1 MKQLFLIPFFI
12 FLGILVLPAQTYY
25 RLDATNDGSTINL
38 TCPIANTRFAD
49 DGANSTHYANGV
61 DRTITFCAP
70 AGKLLKFDFGCGSNL
85 TIERIHSSDT
95 LFIYNGNSTAAPL
108 LYAVTGNSA
117 NSNRLPYFDE
127 GSDFVFLSTGSCIT
141 FRLKAN
147 ASNNDDGWDACISCV
162 DPISCGDNEPASDL
176 FGGAPY
182 ICNLSGYCGKT
193 SGDFG
198 SDFPINL
205 NTAGGS
211 CPSGLNFLGTI
222 ENNSWI
228 KFIADST
235 AAIFDF
241 NVPLGGSC
249 LNGIQTA
256 VFSYNGTSLTRMS
269 PCVLSDNSHSGNF
282 QLIASGLSVGETYYI
297 MTDGNAGDICD
308 FTINANVGV
317 ATVNAGQDQFCAVGS
332 PVNLSASG
340 PSGATY
346 TWNSLDGLVVNEIGV
361 NQTFNPTVTTTYVV
375 EVSGGGICVN
385 QTDTVVVT
393 KCIGLPVS
401 LLNFKGSCKENKIEL
416 EWQTASEI
424 NNDYFEVEKAKNAV
438 NFIPI
443 GRVYGNGNSSVIQQ
457 YNFQDLEPNN
467 GVAYYRLKQVDFNA
481 DVDYSSIIAMN
492 SCNGLEFEVTNLY
505 YNSQQHEIVV
515 NLIVNN
521 LSTVLLKLIDVQGKL
536 ILNHTMSVDENQ
548 QEIRLPISG
557 SINSGIYVINFV
569 TDNFVANRKLYISN
583 QTF

>member
-1 MKQLFLIPFFI
+1 MKQLLLIPFFI
-12 FLGILVLPAQTYY
+12 FLSILVLPAQTYY
-25 RLDATNDGSTINL
+25 RLDAANNGSTINF
-38 TCPIANTRFAD
+38 TCPIASTRFAD
-49 DGANSTHYANGV
+49 DGSNTTHYSNGV

-127 GSDFVFLSTGSCIT
+127 VSDFVFLSTGNCIT
-141 FRLKAN
+141 FRLKAD

-198 SDFPINL
+198 SDFPVNL
-205 NTAGGS
+205 NKAGGS

-241 NVPLGGSC
+241 DVPLSGSC
-249 LNGIQTA
+249 PNGIQTA
-256 VFSYNGTSLTRMS
+256 VFAYNGTTLTRMS
-269 PCVLSDNSHSGNF
+269 PCALSDGSHSGNF
-282 QLIASGLSVGETYYI
+282 QLTASGLTIGQTYYI

-317 ATVNAGQDQFCAVGS
+317 ATVSAGQDQLCAVGS

-346 TWNSLDGLVVNEIGV
+346 TWNSLDGLVVNEVGA
-361 NQTFNPTVTTTYVV
+361 NQTFNPAVTTTYVV

-385 QTDTVVVT
+385 QTDTIVVT

-401 LLNFKGSCKENKIEL
+401 FLGFNGYCNENKIEL
-416 EWQTASEI
+416 DWQTASEV
-424 NNDYFEVEKAKNAV
+424 NNDYFDVEKSKNAV

-443 GRVYGNGNSSVIQQ
+443 GRVNGNGNSSVIQQ
-457 YNFQDLEPNN
+457 YNFKDLEPNN
-467 GVAYYRLKQVDFNA
+467 GVAYYRLKQVDFNG
-481 DVDYSSIIAMN
+481 DIDYSSIIVMN
-492 SCNGLEFEVTNLY
+492 SCGGLDFEITNLY
-505 YNSQQHEIVV
+505 YNSQQNEMVV
-515 NLIVNN
+515 LYKAISTKNLI
-521 LSTVLLKLIDVQGKL
+521 LTVFDAQGKL
-536 ILNHTMSVDENQ
+536 VLSESLNLFPDQ
-548 QEIRLPISG
+548 QSIKIPLSATFSG
-557 SINSGIYVINFV
+557 SIYMVNLRTNSS
-569 TDNFVANRKLYISN
+569 SN
-583 QTF
+583 SVKFIVNK

>member
-25 RLDATNDGSTINL
+25 RLDATNDGTTINL
-38 TCPIANTRFAD
+38 TCPITNTRFAD

-85 TIERIHSSDT
+85 TNERIHPSDT
-95 LFIYNGNSTAAPL
+95 LFIYNGNSTSAPL

-198 SDFPINL
+198 SDFPVNL

-228 KFIADST
+228 KFIADSS

-241 NVPLGGSC
+241 NVALGGSC
-249 LNGIQTA
+249 LSGIQTA
-256 VFSYNGTSLTRMS
+256 VFAYNGTTLTRMS
-269 PCVLSDNSHSGNF
+269 PCALSDGSHSGNF
-282 QLIASGLSVGETYYI
+282 QLTASGLTVGETYYI

-317 ATVNAGQDQFCAVGS
+317 ATVSAGQDQFCAVGS

-340 PSGATY
+340 PTTATY
-346 TWNSLDGLVVNEIGV
+346 TWNSLDGLVVNEIGA

-375 EVSGGGICVN
+375 EVSGGEICVN

-393 KCIGLPVS
+393 KCSGLPVS
-401 LLNFKGSCKENKIEL
+401 LLDFNGVCKENMIEL
-416 EWQTASEI
+416 DWQTASEI

-467 GVAYYRLKQVDFNA
+467 GVAYYRLKQVDFNG

-505 YNSQQHEIVV
+505 YNSQQHEIVI
-515 NLIVNN
+515 NLIVKN
-521 LSTVLLKLIDVQGKL
+521 SSKVLIKLIDVQGKL
-536 ILNHTMSVDENQ
+536 ILNHIISVGENQ
-548 QEIRLPISG
+548 QEIRLPILGGISSG
-557 SINSGIYVINFV
+557 VYVINLV

>member
-25 RLDATNDGSTINL
+25 RLNATNDGATINL
-38 TCPIANTRFAD
+38 TCPITNTQFAD
-49 DGANSTHYANGV
+49 DGATSTHYSNGV
-61 DRTITFCAP
+61 DRSITFCAP
-70 AGKLLKFDFGCGSNL
+70 AGKLLKFDFGCNGNY
-85 TIERIHSSDT
+85 TIERIHPSDT
-95 LFIYNGNSTAAPL
+95 LFIYNGNSTASPL

-117 NSNRLPYFDE
+117 NSNRLPYFKE
-127 GSDFVFLSTGSCIT
+127 SSAFVFLSSGNCIT
-141 FRLKAN
+141 FRLKAD

-198 SDFPINL
+198 ADFPKNL
-205 NTAGGS
+205 NPSGGS

-256 VFSYNGTSLTRMS
+256 VFAYNGTTLTRMS
-269 PCVLSDNSHSGNF
+269 PCALSDGSHSGNF
-282 QLIASGLSVGETYYI
+282 QLTASGLTVGETYYI

-317 ATVNAGQDQFCAVGS
+317 ATVSAGQDQLCAVGS

-346 TWNSLDGLVVNEIGV
+346 TWNSLDGLVVNEVGA
-361 NQTFNPTVTTTYVV
+361 NQTFNPAVTTTYVV

-385 QTDTVVVT
+385 QTDTIVVT

-401 LLNFKGSCKENKIEL
+401 FLGFNGYCNENKIEL
-416 EWQTASEI
+416 DWQTASEV
-424 NNDYFEVEKAKNAV
+424 NNDYFDVEKSKNAV

-443 GRVYGNGNSSVIQQ
+443 GRVNGNGNSSVIQQ
-457 YNFQDLEPNN
+457 YNFKDLEPNN
-467 GVAYYRLKQVDFNA
+467 GVAYYRLKQVDFNG
-481 DVDYSSIIAMN
+481 DIDYSSIIVMN
-492 SCNGLEFEVTNLY
+492 SCGGLDFEITNLY
-505 YNSQQHEIVV
+505 YNSQQNEMVV
-515 NLIVNN
+515 LYKAISTKNLI
-521 LSTVLLKLIDVQGKL
+521 LTVFDAQGKL
-536 ILNHTMSVDENQ
+536 VLSESLNLFPDQ
-548 QEIRLPISG
+548 QSIKIPLSSTFSG
-557 SINSGIYVINFV
+557 SIYMVNLRTNSS
-569 TDNFVANRKLYISN
+569 SN
-583 QTF
+583 SVKFIVNK